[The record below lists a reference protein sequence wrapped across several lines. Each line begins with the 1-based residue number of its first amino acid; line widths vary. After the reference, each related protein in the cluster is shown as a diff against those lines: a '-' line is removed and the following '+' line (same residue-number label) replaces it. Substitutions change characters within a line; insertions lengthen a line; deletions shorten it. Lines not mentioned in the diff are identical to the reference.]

1 MFVPIAWCLYAFL
14 LWCAWGWHYE
24 LYEQYEGESADEPP
38 ISWSGAQPPSLGV
51 GSQTG
56 VWG

>member
-38 ISWSGAQPPSLGV
+38 ISWSGAQPPSL
-51 GSQTG
+51 
-56 VWG
+56 